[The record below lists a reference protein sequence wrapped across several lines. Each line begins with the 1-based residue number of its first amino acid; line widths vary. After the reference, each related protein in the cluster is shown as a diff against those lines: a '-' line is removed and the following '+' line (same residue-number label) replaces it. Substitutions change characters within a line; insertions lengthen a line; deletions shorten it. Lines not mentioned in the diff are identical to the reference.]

1 MNRLKQLEQ
10 YLRWT
15 LQISKLYWVS
25 REKWGAITLAFVQI
39 VFIIIENK
47 SSLMLND
54 YHGQTATAL
63 QAKSSTFYQLILIST
78 GLGALNILSWIFKYY
93 FEQKLQLFWREWLT
107 KHFLNKYF
115 HNKVYHKINSNK
127 EIDNPDERLSED
139 IESFVEYT
147 LRYSFSLGDTILRGF
162 LFFGVLWSINHFLV
176 LGTILVAVIQ
186 TLISILLGKPLI
198 SLQNKSLKLK
208 PDFRYSL
215 VQVRN
220 NSESIAFYNGE
231 EQELDTVQRKFG
243 NFLAVLHQFILPES
257 TLNAFQISIN
267 IGFGLILQLILAPE
281 YFDGKIPFGDIARS
295 TGACWTVLGV
305 LSWFSYSFEGLTSYA
320 AVIKR
325 LGTFSDF
332 LDSPNLLSYQAQT
345 IETIIDDRLALSHLC
360 LQTPDY
366 KRTLVQDLSLEVP
379 KGKGLLLIGPSGSG
393 KSSILRAIAGLWNSG
408 EGYIYRPQ
416 IKEIFFIPQRP
427 YMILGSLRA
436 QLLYPHTK
444 RDISD
449 EQLQSCLAKVN
460 LGDLAARVGGFDVEL
475 NWADILSF
483 GEQQKLAFARLFL
496 ANPHYAVLDE
506 STSALDVA
514 DEQHLYELIK
524 SLDITFISVGHRPT
538 LFQYHESVVQIGPKL
553 AKLTLGAK

>member
-10 YLRWT
+10 YSRWVW
-15 LQISKLYWVS
+15 QISKLYWVS
-25 REKWGAITLAFVQI
+25 SEKRGAITIAFIQI
-39 VFIIIENK
+39 VFIIIENQI
-47 SSLMLND
+47 SLMLND
-54 YHGQTATAL
+54 YHGKTATAL

-78 GLGALNILSWIFKYY
+78 GLGALNILSWIFKSY

-107 KHFLNKYF
+107 KDFINKYF
-115 HNKVYHKINSNK
+115 HNKAYHKINSNK

-147 LRYSFSLGDTILRGF
+147 LEYSFSLGDTILRGF
-162 LFFGVLWSINHFLV
+162 LFFGVLWSIDRFLV
-176 LGTILVAVIQ
+176 LATIIVAILR
-186 TLISILLGKPLI
+186 TIISILLGKPLI
-198 SLQNKSLKLK
+198 PLRNKSLKLK

-220 NSESIAFYNGE
+220 NSESIAFYSGE
-231 EQELDTVQRKFG
+231 EQELETIQRKFG
-243 NFLAVLHQFILPES
+243 NFLAVLHQSILPRT
-257 TLNAFQISIN
+257 TLNAFETCISIT
-267 IGFGLILQLILAPE
+267 FGLILQLILAPE

-295 TGACWTVLGV
+295 TGACWTVLDV
-305 LSWFSYSFEGLTSYA
+305 LSWFSYSFGGLISYA

-332 LDSPNLLSYQAQT
+332 IESPNLLPYQAQT
-345 IETIIDDRLALSHLC
+345 IETIIDDRLALSHVC

-475 NWADILSF
+475 NWADILSL

-496 ANPHYAVLDE
+496 ANPRYAVLDE

-514 DEQHLYELIK
+514 NEKHLYELIK

-538 LFQYHESVVQIGPKL
+538 LLQYHESVVQI
-553 AKLTLGAK
+553 AMH